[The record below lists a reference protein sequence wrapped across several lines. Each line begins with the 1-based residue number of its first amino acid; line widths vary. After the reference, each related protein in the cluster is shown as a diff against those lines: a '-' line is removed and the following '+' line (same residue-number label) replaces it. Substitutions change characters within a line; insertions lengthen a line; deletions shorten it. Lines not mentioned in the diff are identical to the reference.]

1 MTVTIP
7 SDIVLD
13 VMRGASARDVRISS
27 AKLNGHGP
35 VEADAGLEFSE
46 LMDGAAAE
54 APDNPSNNSTS
65 GSVDQSQIVYSG
77 APQSL
82 SQGAA
87 TSASSSKGST
97 SVYKSF
103 ERMFLGNVFE
113 LMLPSSSSGVF
124 GDEPA
129 GGIWRSMAADQ
140 LAGVYAESGGIG
152 LTAAIHGPKP
162 EEALKRRSEWPYF
175 EATSISGFSG

>member
-1 MTVTIP
+1 MAVTIP

-27 AKLNGHGP
+27 AKLNGSGP
-35 VEADAGLEFSE
+35 VETDAGLEFSE
-46 LMDGAAAE
+46 VMDGAAVE
-54 APDNPSNNSTS
+54 APSNPSNRLAD
-65 GSVDQSQIVYSG
+65 GSVEQSQIAYSG
-77 APQSL
+77 ATESL
-82 SQGAA
+82 PQGAA
-87 TSASSSKGST
+87 ASASSSEGSP

-129 GGIWRSMAADQ
+129 GGIWRSMVADQ
-140 LAGVYAESGGIG
+140 FAGVYAESGGIG

-175 EATSISGFSG
+175 ETTSISGFSG

>member
-1 MTVTIP
+1 MAVTIP

-27 AKLNGHGP
+27 AKLDGSGH

-46 LMDGAAAE
+46 VMDGAAVE
-54 APDNPSNNSTS
+54 APNNLSNSLAS
-65 GSVDQSQIVYSG
+65 GAVGQSQIGYSV
-77 APQSL
+77 ATESL
-82 SQGAA
+82 SQSSG
-87 TSASSSKGST
+87 TSASNAEGQP

-113 LMLPSSSSGVF
+113 LILPSSSSGVF

-140 LAGVYAESGGIG
+140 FAGVYAESGGIG
-152 LTAAIHGPKP
+152 LTAAIHEPKL

-175 EATSISGFSG
+175 EATSISGFVG